1 MKEEIYSVEVW
12 PPIIRLLHL
21 LMAATVSILLLTG
34 LLMSSGMIL
43 NEVLYQ
49 HLLTVWH
56 LPAGHVLLG
65 VIAVRF
71 ILLIVR
77 RDVLGWRALMPDNI
91 RDILKVAVFYLSFA
105 RMQLPA
111 YFAHNPL
118 WKLLY
123 LAIYMLLV
131 VQALTGLLLESA
143 WLRSVLRTDSSTAL
157 MQHQALLEIILVV
170 VVMHIITSLLHDW
183 KSPSAEISS
192 IINGRKFFHVDKSN
206 NSINVDKPVSVS
218 LDSLAGNNK
227 STDKN

>member
-1 MKEEIYSVEVW
+1 MKEEIHSVEVW

-21 LMAATVSILLLTG
+21 LMAASVIILLLTG

-43 NEVLYQ
+43 NDVLYQ

-56 LPAGHVLLG
+56 LPSGHVLLG
-65 VIAVRF
+65 VIVVRLV
-71 ILLIVR
+71 LLMVR

-91 RDILKVAVFYLSFA
+91 SDILKVAVFYLSFA

-123 LAIYMLLV
+123 LALYVLLV
-131 VQALTGLLLESA
+131 TQAFTGLLLESG
-143 WLRSVLRTDSSTAL
+143 WLRSVLRTDSATAL
-157 MQHQALLEIILVV
+157 MQHQALLEIILVL
-170 VVMHIITSLLHDW
+170 VVMHILTALLHDW

-192 IINGRKFFHVDKSN
+192 MINGRKFFHVEK
-206 NSINVDKPVSVS
+206 KQ
-218 LDSLAGNNK
+218 
-227 STDKN
+227 